1 MQAGSWDGREF
12 RRSAGMG
19 VAGPLFVLGLIFVLS
34 ATRRVVAQNETV
46 PESAHA
52 ELDAPD
58 EEEP

>member
-1 MQAGSWDGREF
+1 MAVS
-12 RRSAGMG
+12 SAGRLEWAWPG
-19 VAGPLFVLGLIFVLS
+19 RCSSWGLIFVLS